1 MYTYQIS
8 TFSSN
13 FHLTK
18 LALPKKSHSYV
29 VTKLLVPNVI
39 IKLWFLLNYQNVI
52 TKLSLP
58 NWDFCKLTKLS
69 LPNCCYQIV
78 VTKLSLPN
86 CRCQIVFTKLS
97 RYQIGTLPNCH
108 YHIVIAK
115 LSLPKWQYQNSA
127 HPPSTLVI
135 HILL

>member
-58 NWDFCKLTKLS
+58 NWSYQIGTFVN
-69 LPNCCYQIV
+69 LPNCHYQIV

-86 CRCQIVFTKLS
+86 CRCQIVVAKLSLPNCHVTKLAP
-97 RYQIGTLPNCH
+97 YQIVITILSLPNCH
-108 YHIVIAK
+108 YQSDNTK
-115 LSLPKWQYQNSA
+115 N
-127 HPPSTLVI
+127 PPI
-135 HILL
+135 HRPL